1 MTTQF
6 LFMLY

>member
-6 LFMLY
+6 Q

>member
-6 LFMLY
+6 